1 MSMTAAAL
9 ADLEPVAEIK
19 FGQVGIANLKL
30 KRLDSEAL
38 EAELRAK
45 VENAEK
51 LFLRAPVVLDLSHL
65 PELPDVDEI
74 GRASCRERV

>member
-30 KRLDSEAL
+30 KRL
-38 EAELRAK
+38 RH
-45 VENAEK
+45 
-51 LFLRAPVVLDLSHL
+51 P
-65 PELPDVDEI
+65 
-74 GRASCRERV
+74 